1 MPEGRSG
8 GDSPAPESIAE
19 RLDACR
25 RRIDALDEEIVR
37 LLNARAAWADE
48 IGRLKERV
56 GMEVY
61 QPGRERTVLDHV
73 RRVNAGPLP
82 DVAVIRLFERIIDES
97 RRLERLRDAQ
107 EPGGGQAAGGATPGA
122 GSEAGRRRP
131 RSGGGQAAGGG
142 VTPGAGECDP
152 STPPRRPAS
161 K

>member
-107 EPGGGQAAGGATPGA
+107 EPDGGQAAGGATPGA

-131 RSGGGQAAGGG
+131 RSGGGQAAGG
-142 VTPGAGECDP
+142 VTPARECDP

>member
-8 GDSPAPESIAE
+8 GGSPAPQSIAE
-19 RLDACR
+19 QLDACR

-48 IGRLKERV
+48 IGRLKEQV

-73 RRVNAGPLP
+73 RRVNPGPLP

-107 EPGGGQAAGGATPGA
+107 KPGGGQA
-122 GSEAGRRRP
+122 
-131 RSGGGQAAGGG
+131 
-142 VTPGAGECDP
+142 
-152 STPPRRPAS
+152 
-161 K
+161 